1 MGKLKLKPNEQRV
14 MVTKQI
20 ADFLIIAAVILA
32 SCSLLGCASNRAR
45 NTESLLAAAG
55 FHTLTPQTPQQQ
67 VCYNALPPYKL
78 VRTETNGKIA
88 YAYADKKRGIVYL
101 GGEKQKQEFR
111 RLTREQE
118 NTNEPLEAAAMNETQ
133 TGDWAFW
140 GPPGVWW

>member
-1 MGKLKLKPNEQRV
+1 MSKVRPKPADQQV
-14 MVTKQI
+14 TVTKRI
-20 ADFLIIAAVILA
+20 ADFLNIAAVIA
-32 SCSLLGCASNRAR
+32 VSCSLLGCASARAR

-67 VCYNALPPYKL
+67 ACYDALPPYKL
-78 VRTETNGKIA
+78 VRTQTNGKTV
-88 YAYADKKRGIVYL
+88 YAYVDEKSGVVYL

-111 RLTREQE
+111 RLAREQQLA
-118 NTNEPLEAAAMNETQ
+118 NEPLEAAAMNETE